1 MQQAFTS
8 RYLSSEV
15 GWTREGGGGVAGAA
29 KLCHGRSGRDRHEP
43 VLVSFPVPQEY

>member
-15 GWTREGGGGVAGAA
+15 GWTREGGGGVVRACSQAMSWQVGNGTD
-29 KLCHGRSGRDRHEP
+29 KNLS
-43 VLVSFPVPQEY
+43 